1 MSVGAASRYLP
12 AMRLRSLRFVPLLVA
27 AGSIV
32 AAACSSDPAPS
43 SPAPA
48 DGGEPSCPPPEGT
61 GEVLP
66 VPKRHTP
73 RWAFEPW
80 ISKDI
85 SSSDDT
91 RSFVDGFR
99 SRDIPVGVVVLDSPW
114 ETNYHSF
121 VPNPTRYGGF
131 DGLVDE
137 LHGKGIKLVL
147 WMTPNMNET
156 SFDVERGGDMYQ
168 GPTPDFERGVLC
180 KYYVNEGETSFWWKG
195 RGAGVDFFNP
205 EALAWWH
212 GLQKPILQKIDGWK
226 LDFGE
231 NYIQPLPMKSKKGD
245 VSLQQ
250 YSEEYYKDFLAYG
263 VKERGPE
270 FTTMVRPWDASYQ
283 FEGRFFARPE
293 DAPVA
298 WVGDNRRDWIGLAD
312 ALDSMFRSARK
323 GYAVVGSDIGGYLD
337 RDDKDLTKEVPFDQ
351 DNFARW
357 TAVGALNPFMQLHGR
372 ANLAPWTVD
381 VRADETVA
389 LYRYWSWFHHE
400 IVPYL
405 YSITEEAYAGG
416 PMPILPEGEDPKW
429 AGDFRYSLGKAFFV
443 APIVDGTGKRD
454 VPLPAGTR
462 YYDYWR
468 PSADAIEGGQT
479 LSAVD
484 MSDRAKI
491 PLYYREG
498 AIVPARVE
506 NEVTGFGN
514 AASKGRLTVI
524 VFPGAAAS
532 SFVLHDDDDQKTT
545 IEAQATS
552 NTSTVSLS
560 RSLVPVTLRVRANV
574 VPTEVRDGST
584 VLTKA
589 DDRAAFD
596 ALESGWFVDATNR
609 NVYVRLPK
617 SAEKRTVT
625 LTSP

>member
-1 MSVGAASRYLP
+1 MRFPSLRHASALAGIVGAAGL
-12 AMRLRSLRFVPLLVA
+12 
-27 AGSIV
+27 V
-32 AAACSSDPAPS
+32 AAACSSDPKAAPPVTEADS
-43 SPAPA
+43 AAP
-48 DGGEPSCPPPEGT
+48 CPPPEGT
-61 GEVLP
+61 GAPLAA
-66 VPKRHTP
+66 PKRRTP

-85 SSSDDT
+85 STADDT
-91 RSFVDGFR
+91 RAFVSGFKT
-99 SRDIPVGVVVLDSPW
+99 RDIPVGVVVLDSPW

-137 LHGKGIKLVL
+137 LHGQNVKLVL
-147 WMTPNMNET
+147 WMTSNMNET
-156 SFDVERGGDMYQ
+156 SFDVENGGDSYV

-180 KYYVNEGETSFWWKG
+180 MYYVNDGDTSFWWKG

-231 NYIQPLPMKSKKGD
+231 NYIVPAPMKSKKGE
-245 VSLQQ
+245 VSLQE

-263 VKERGPE
+263 VSVRGPE

-283 FEGRFFARPE
+283 FAGRFFARPE

-323 GYAVVGSDIGGYLD
+323 GYVVVGSDIGGYLD
-337 RDDKDLTKEVPFDQ
+337 RDDKDLTKLVPFDQ

-372 ANLAPWTVD
+372 ANLAPWTVGD
-381 VRADETVA
+381 RADETVA

-400 IVPYL
+400 LVPFF
-405 YSITEEAYAGG
+405 YSLAEEAYAGG
-416 PMPILPEGEDPKW
+416 PMPMLPEGEDPKW

-454 VPLPAGTR
+454 VLLPAGSR
-462 YYDYWR
+462 YYDYWK
-468 PSADAIEGGQT
+468 PEADAIEGGQT
-479 LSAVD
+479 LTAVD

-491 PLYYREG
+491 PLYVREG
-498 AIVPARVE
+498 AIVPAHVE
-506 NEVTGFGN
+506 NTVTGFGN
-514 AASKGRLTVI
+514 AASKGRLTVL
-524 VFPGAAAS
+524 VYPGTARS

-545 IEAQATS
+545 IDAEATAQSATI
-552 NTSTVSLS
+552 TVS
-560 RSLVPVTLRVRANV
+560 RSLAPLTLRVRADKL
-574 VPTEVRDGST
+574 PTEVRDGST

-589 DDRAAFD
+589 DTREAFD
-596 ALESGWFVDATNR
+596 AAESAWFVDTTKR
-609 NVYVRLPK
+609 NVWIRLPK
-617 SAEKRTVT
+617 AAEKRTVT
-625 LTSP
+625 LALP